1 MIENKIYIKVIF
13 EIVEKSNKKIDT
25 NNYMSSIQYAKEA
38 IKKAD
43 QSEEKLLDFLVKN
56 IDEVISFSVKKL
68 TTLNSTD
75 EKDEDDDWISD
86 DGDEDE
92 VVEELGLSMTFLI
105 YYLIELILIKKG
117 DDSLEKYL
125 KKMRIPN
132 AKKYAKELQDIYK
145 SINEK

>member
-13 EIVEKSNKKIDT
+13 EIAEKSNKKIDT

-132 AKKYAKELQDIYK
+132 AKKCAKELEDIYK
-145 SINEK
+145 SIYEK